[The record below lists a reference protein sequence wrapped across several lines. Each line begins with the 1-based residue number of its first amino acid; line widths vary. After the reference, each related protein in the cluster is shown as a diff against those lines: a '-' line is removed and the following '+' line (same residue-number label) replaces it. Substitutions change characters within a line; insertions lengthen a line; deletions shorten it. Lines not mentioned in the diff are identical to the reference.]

1 MGKDFKHHYA
11 LLEEELQVLWELGVI
26 IITGG
31 ACVMAG
37 QSLGCN
43 SCSPITPVGSSIPA
57 GSWDCTGDKPHV
69 RHGAL
74 LGRAESSALLVSGT
88 SPHWEQWWEV
98 GKDTAP
104 AQPHLPAPTCPTDRN
119 LLALGGS
126 PLCHRSLFN
135 LPEVYLEDMG
145 RCRKIFSEGKK
156 KVNRGHLQ
164 PRKRS

>member
-26 IITGG
+26 IIKGG
-31 ACVMAG
+31 ACVTAG

-74 LGRAESSALLVSGT
+74 LGRAESSALLSIGNIPTLGAVVGSGQGH
-88 SPHWEQWWEV
+88 SSC
-98 GKDTAP
+98 TANP
-104 AQPHLPAPTCPTDRN
+104 ASSHLP
-119 LLALGGS
+119 
-126 PLCHRSLFN
+126 H
-135 LPEVYLEDMG
+135 
-145 RCRKIFSEGKK
+145 
-156 KVNRGHLQ
+156 
-164 PRKRS
+164 